1 MSPRT
6 AGDDARSSTGLVRRT
21 LLGERD
27 RPLLVLVTGA
37 AGTGKTARAAELLAL
52 ARDAR
57 VSHVDLS
64 FTSARGPLVRSAVG
78 VGPPPDHARRD
89 DVGAWRDRLAREV
102 PALLVVEDVQRAPDG
117 FVSLVRDWVER
128 AGSGCVTVVTARP
141 EELADPELPLG
152 PGLALPAALTVRH
165 ERLTPW
171 PAVRVRDLVHAR
183 LGPERCPRQV
193 VARIARLSG
202 GNVQV
207 VADLLELLGA
217 AGPADEP
224 FTTQDVDALGVPA
237 RLAQLTATRLAALPS
252 PARVLVAAAAVL
264 DGPAG
269 ATDLADVAELS
280 LEDAEAA
287 LPEAGA
293 LLAEDA
299 RGDHGFAVPLAAAA
313 VRDRLPGHR
322 RRRLHLRAA
331 DVLGRREPVPWVHV
345 AEHRRRGG
353 ATEEWL
359 RAVEH
364 AAGDAGAFADPE
376 SVVDAVRPV
385 LAAPEIGENV
395 RARLALRLSRNAI
408 LTLPSPR
415 TVAVLREIVGLQG
428 LAPGVRGEIRLELG
442 VLLHKQLNRAEGW
455 VELERAIGELR
466 ERPALLVRAMTAL
479 ANPFQPGAGVAEHE
493 SWLSRAE
500 QVADDDVSRAAV
512 AAARTSLAVACGEAA
527 PLRRVRPPRAGLDP
541 RHNEYLAR
549 GLTNTAVGAV
559 FAGRF
564 PAAGELLDQ
573 AGRCADVLG
582 APFFEQCDR
591 GTRLLYDFERGAW
604 DGLAERCRGGMSDA
618 GVHSDARLVLVQ
630 LAVARGDWAE
640 AEDVWPGRDGFAFVP
655 YDAAAA
661 ATRARMALA
670 QGRVEEAV
678 ATVEDAWESLADKGI
693 WVWAAR
699 LAPIATQT
707 WLTAGVPGRAA
718 EAAAQFAAGLRGR
731 NSPMAAAALR
741 WTRALLADGDPAS
754 FERASALYARLAAPY
769 PAALAL
775 EDAAGPQHLEAALET
790 FTRLGAAWDAT
801 RVRGRLRAL
810 KGDAAP
816 PRGRGRP
823 AYDDTLSPRERE
835 VAELA
840 SGGMTNRAIA
850 ETLHL
855 SQRTVEHHVSRA
867 MQKSGTRSRRALP
880 AALESVEP

>member
-6 AGDDARSSTGLVRRT
+6 PGDHARSTAGLVRQT

-37 AGTGKTARAAELLAL
+37 AGTGKTTRTAELVAL
-52 ARDAR
+52 AREAR
-57 VSHVDLS
+57 VSCVDLS
-64 FTSARGPLVRSAVG
+64 FTSAHSPLVRSAVG
-78 VGPPPDHARRD
+78 VGPPPDPAKRD
-89 DVGAWRDRLAREV
+89 DAGAWRERLAREV
-102 PALLVVEDVQRAPDG
+102 PALLVVEDVQRAPAG
-117 FVSLVRDWVER
+117 FVALVRDWVER

-141 EELADPELPLG
+141 EELADPDLPLG
-152 PGLALPAALTVRH
+152 PGLALPATLSIRH
-165 ERLTPW
+165 ERTAPW
-171 PAVRVRDLVHAR
+171 TAGRVQELVHAR
-183 LGPERCPRQV
+183 LGPERGPRQV
-193 VARIARLSG
+193 VARMAQLSG

-217 AGPADEP
+217 AGPGDEP

-237 RLAQLTATRLAALPS
+237 RLAQLTATRLAALS
-252 PARVLVAAAAVL
+252 PPGRMLVAAAAVL
-264 DGPAG
+264 GGPA
-269 ATDLADVAELS
+269 AVEDLATVAGLS
-280 LEDAEAA
+280 VEDAEAA
-287 LPEAGA
+287 LAEAGS
-293 LLAEDA
+293 LLVEDP

-313 VRDRLPGHR
+313 VRARLPGPR
-322 RRRLHLRAA
+322 RRRLHLLAA
-331 DVLGRREPVPWVHV
+331 DVLCHRDPVPWVHV

-353 ATEEWL
+353 ATGDWL

-364 AAGDAGAFADPE
+364 VAGDAGAFADPD

-385 LAAPEIGENV
+385 LASPVIGEDV

-415 TVAVLREIVGLQG
+415 TVAVLREIVGLPG
-428 LAPGVRGEIRLELG
+428 LTPGVRGEIRLELG

-455 VELERAIGELR
+455 AELEQAAGELR

-479 ANPFQPGAGVAEHE
+479 ANPFQPGAGLAEHE
-493 SWLSRAE
+493 SWLVRAE

-512 AAARTSLAVACGEAA
+512 AAARTSLAVACGEAV
-527 PLRRVRPPRAGLDP
+527 PLRRMQPPRAGLEL

-549 GLTNTAVGAV
+549 GLTNTAVGAL

-564 PAAGELLDQ
+564 AAAGEILDQ
-573 AGRCADVLG
+573 ARRCENVLG
-582 APFFEQCDR
+582 SPFFEQCDR

-604 DGLAERCRGGMSDA
+604 DGLAERCRRGMSDA
-618 GVHSDARLVLVQ
+618 GIHSDARLVLVQ

-640 AEDVWPGRDGFAFVP
+640 AEDVWPGRGGFAFVP

-670 QGRVEEAV
+670 QGRVEDAV
-678 ATVEDAWESLADKGI
+678 TTVEEAWESLAEKGI

-699 LAPIATQT
+699 LAPVAAQT
-707 WLTAGVPGRAA
+707 WLAAAAPGRAA
-718 EAAAQFAAGLRGR
+718 EAATQFAAGLRGR

-741 WTRALLADGDPAS
+741 WTRALLAGGEPAA
-754 FERASALYARLAAPY
+754 FEHASALYARLAAPY

-775 EDAAGPQHLEAALET
+775 EGAAGPQHLETALEM

-801 RVRGRLRAL
+801 RVRSRLRSLAGGAEPL
-810 KGDAAP
+810 
-816 PRGRGRP
+816 RGRGRP
-823 AYDDTLSPRERE
+823 AYDDALSPRERE

-855 SQRTVEHHVSRA
+855 SPRTVEHHISRA
-867 MQKSGTRSRRALP
+867 MQKAGTRSRRALL
-880 AALESVEP
+880 AALRA